1 MIRRFLPLA
10 IAGLL
15 LSPIALAAATGV
27 NLTADQ
33 NVAKTLDK
41 ASAKADRPLGKVKG
55 SAALADSITGG
66 DSSAKVDKAAGKV
79 DKAKGRV
86 NSAASKANAS
96 AQGKLNGVGLGGGV
110 R

>member
-1 MIRRFLPLA
+1 MMNRYLRTAL
-10 IAGLL
+10 
-15 LSPIALAAATGV
+15 LAA
-27 NLTADQ
+27 
-33 NVAKTLDK
+33 TLMN
-41 ASAKADRPLGKVKG
+41 S